1 MRLRFDSKKEKMYG
15 YLKLMKEEV
24 QTAMKNAVESIEKM
38 DSELARKVL
47 EHDVFLDKYRYE
59 LEDYCGTIIAT
70 QQPVASELK
79 ELMIG
84 TKLAGI
90 FERMGDHACHL
101 VRSVKEKQ
109 ENNYMNIFLDR
120 FKKMIS
126 VADNIF
132 DGVMEA
138 YFSSDIPRLKLIL
151 HDDSIIDGLYWEIYE
166 EVISLIEQNPKDV
179 RQLIMMIDI
188 ARALERYGDYATSIG
203 EWFYFV
209 RTSQHLDFM
218 EKN

>member
-1 MRLRFDSKKEKMYG
+1 MRIRFDSKKEKMYS

-24 QTAMKNAVESIEKM
+24 QVAMKRAIESIEKQ

-47 EHDVFLDKYRYE
+47 EHDVYLDKYRYQ

-79 ELMIG
+79 ELLMG

-101 VRSVKEKQ
+101 VQSLKEDSR
-109 ENNYMNIFLDR
+109 YTYLDR
-120 FKKMIS
+120 FLPSFKEMLTIGDS
-126 VADNIF
+126 ML

-138 YFSSDIPRLKLIL
+138 YFSSDLPRIKLIL
-151 HDDSIIDGLYWEIYE
+151 HEDEEVDALYRKNYE
-166 EVISLIEQNPKDV
+166 EVIALIEENPKDV
-179 RQLIMMIDI
+179 RELLIIIDI
-188 ARALERYGDYATSIG
+188 SRALERYGDYAASIG
-203 EWFYFV
+203 EWLYFV
-209 RTSQHLDFM
+209 RTSEHIDF
-218 EKN
+218 KVRN